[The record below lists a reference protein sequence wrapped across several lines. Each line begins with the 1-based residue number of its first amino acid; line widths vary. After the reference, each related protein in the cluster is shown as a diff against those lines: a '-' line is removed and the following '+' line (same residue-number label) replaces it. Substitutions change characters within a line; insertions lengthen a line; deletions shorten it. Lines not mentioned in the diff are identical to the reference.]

1 MMLKLM
7 GGAAAVTMLSAAS
20 PAGAAE
26 IRVFDIPAQ
35 PAAQAISTFARQAG
49 LQVVAP
55 AEGLEPLR
63 TAPLRGAY
71 ETRAA
76 LRLLIA
82 GTGLEIASDSNGII
96 VLRRAA
102 PKAASSLEAG
112 DVEPSMVEK
121 IIVTAQKREEAAQDV
136 PITLTAFSGRAAE
149 TYRLESLRDI
159 SRLTPG
165 LLVSSFSYSSP
176 TIAIRGATNTF
187 TQIGAN
193 KPVAVVLDDLFIPRN
208 SAATF
213 DLYGLNS
220 VQVLKGPQ
228 GTLFGRNVT
237 GGAIILDT
245 GKPSFS
251 TPAAIV
257 RAGVGDYDLR
267 QLDGRVDLPL
277 EEAAVLRLAGS
288 LKSHSGYGRDRLTGR
303 EQDDLDS
310 RSLRGQLRLR
320 PHETLEVLLGA
331 DYSDDQNGGRTLSS
345 KGAGADGD
353 RRTSE
358 LGYVQDFA
366 RNQWGASARVYWSAP
381 VGQVT
386 SITGYRRSQSGE
398 DYSGTGASYEFLT
411 GTASQAVNRDVDQ
424 VGLLSQELRYASP
437 KWEHGDF
444 VAGAYLSDEDA
455 KRQLRARSLAART
468 GAVSADVLTDQ
479 SVKTRS
485 YAVFVDGVVHLPAEF
500 DLTLGA
506 RYTHDEKIASLL
518 RTDFIRPA
526 TGSFSARDLKASWS
540 ELTPRAVLSWSPQ
553 PDLRVYASVTRG
565 YTAGGFNT
573 DAATLAALTLPFAPE
588 TVTNYELGVKS
599 QWLENRLQI
608 NAAVF
613 HMDYED
619 KQELFFNNL
628 TRVLT
633 ITNAAQATA
642 KGGEIEIRY
651 KPTSWL
657 NLMANYGYLDT
668 RYDNF
673 VIPGGVVNTGNPL
686 GSSPVN
692 RGALAADVDL
702 PLGSAGYLIGS
713 ASWAY
718 TDGYYTGATKDPNL
732 YVGAYALTNLTL
744 GYEAPSRAWR
754 ISAWVKNLTD
764 VEYLLTPSTQGVLA
778 EYLGEPRTW
787 GVMLSARF

>member
-411 GTASQAVNRDVDQ
+411 GMASQAVNRDVDQ